1 MPSAHEKARLAKKKE
16 AAKKKGGKKA
26 VDEVINLNVLPGPFC
41 SKSLRCEKMT
51 TARREPPWQGLPN
64 LAPTGST

>member
-26 VDEVINLNVLPGPFC
+26 VDEVISLDLFDCLIANLSG
-41 SKSLRCEKMT
+41 
-51 TARREPPWQGLPN
+51 ARG
-64 LAPTGST
+64 

>member
-26 VDEVINLNVLPGPFC
+26 VDEVITFFSATPVRAWV
-41 SKSLRCEKMT
+41 SD
-51 TARREPPWQGLPN
+51 
-64 LAPTGST
+64 

>member
-26 VDEVINLNVLPGPFC
+26 VDEVINLDLNGFPIHISG
-41 SKSLRCEKMT
+41 
-51 TARREPPWQGLPN
+51 ARG
-64 LAPTGST
+64 

>member
-26 VDEVINLNVLPGPFC
+26 VDEVTKLHLNNFTLHISG
-41 SKSLRCEKMT
+41 
-51 TARREPPWQGLPN
+51 A
-64 LAPTGST
+64 

>member
-26 VDEVINLNVLPGPFC
+26 VDEVINLNVCIAWTVL
-41 SKSLRCEKMT
+41 
-51 TARREPPWQGLPN
+51 Q
-64 LAPTGST
+64 

>member
-26 VDEVINLNVLPGPFC
+26 VDEVAYLFFKDHQITELLLG
-41 SKSLRCEKMT
+41 E
-51 TARREPPWQGLPN
+51 G
-64 LAPTGST
+64 

>member
-26 VDEVINLNVLPGPFC
+26 VDEVVYLSFKDHLISELLPG
-41 SKSLRCEKMT
+41 E
-51 TARREPPWQGLPN
+51 G
-64 LAPTGST
+64 

>member
-26 VDEVINLNVLPGPFC
+26 VDEVVYLFSKGHLITELLPG
-41 SKSLRCEKMT
+41 E
-51 TARREPPWQGLPN
+51 G
-64 LAPTGST
+64 

>member
-26 VDEVINLNVLPGPFC
+26 VDEVTNSTYIISDCFIANC
-41 SKSLRCEKMT
+41 SG
-51 TARREPPWQGLPN
+51 ARG
-64 LAPTGST
+64 